1 MKFYSLADEAIFFNN
16 KFRLVYN
23 VNLVDWVKL
32 DPAKQQ
38 KEVTMKK
45 DLVSLELFEQYRW
58 Q

>member
-1 MKFYSLADEAIFFNN
+1 MKFYSLIDEAIIFYN

-38 KEVTMKK
+38 KDVIMKK
-45 DLVSLELFEQYRW
+45 DLVSVELFV
-58 Q
+58 